1 MRRGL
6 LQPTIITHN
15 HIQFC
20 ARSQVTY
27 GINAL
32 GLGPNMMG
40 LLLTAGF
47 LGVYFGSSYYTKK
60 WIMANRDPDEPL
72 QPAKSFKELKI
83 VKTE

>member
-1 MRRGL
+1 
-6 LQPTIITHN
+6 
-15 HIQFC
+15 
-20 ARSQVTY
+20 
-27 GINAL
+27 
-32 GLGPNMMG
+32 MMG